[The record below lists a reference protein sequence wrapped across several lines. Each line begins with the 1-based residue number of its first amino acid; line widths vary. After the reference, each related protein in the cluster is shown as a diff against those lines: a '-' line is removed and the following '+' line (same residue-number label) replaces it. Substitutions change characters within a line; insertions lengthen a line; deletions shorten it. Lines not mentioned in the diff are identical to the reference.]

1 MMSFQPQ
8 FIRGTEQMEHRLR
21 PGLLELHRS
30 LEAKTAAFQEVL
42 KIGRTHLQDATP
54 IRLGQEFSGY
64 ASQVQHGL
72 RRLESVKP
80 SLAEL
85 ALGGT
90 AVGTGLNTHPEFA
103 ARTIAGITKKNRLG
117 ISGGVEPFRSTGRA

>member
-1 MMSFQPQ
+1 AMHLAALEE
-8 FIRGTEQMEHRLR
+8 IKLRLL
-21 PGLLELHRS
+21 PALLELHRALQQKATS
-30 LEAKTAAFQEVL
+30 FQEVL

-64 ASQVQHGL
+64 ASQVEHGL
-72 RRLESVKP
+72 RRLELIKP
-80 SLAEL
+80 DLAEL

-103 ARTIAGITKKNRLG
+103 PRTIAGIARET
-117 ISGGVEPFRSTGRA
+117 GVEFRE